1 MLDYEIYGLDPGG
14 HHLTSL
20 IFHILNT
27 LLLFAILFQMT
38 GRSYAA
44 GFAAALFAL
53 HPLHVES
60 VAWVSERKDVLSA
73 FFGLLT
79 IRAYI
84 RYVLKPALSRYLM
97 VMIFFALGLMSK
109 PMLVTLPFLLL
120 LLIPGLNRFG
130 HSEILPLQSKNK
142 NSPNS
147 PQKATSASPPL
158 KTSPPTDPSVRTTVP
173 NSPSRGTVLTSPLRP
188 TPPTPP
194 LRGESKGRCPGAWRS
209 VRGAILEKVPLILLV
224 ILSSII
230 TLYAQEHGGAIRT
243 LEFSPLHFRI
253 ANALTAYL
261 LYLVKMVYPVNLAF
275 LYPYPDHLRP
285 GKSLDRPF
293 CWE

>member
-1 MLDYEIYGLDPGG
+1 MKAVSPEKTNTFLARRKITRKNSPPGGGKGGVKPLDQNTALQKPAFPGRNLIIAIMLCLGTFMLYSQVTHFDFINYDDTDYVSQNPHIQNGINIESITWAFTAFHAGNWHPLTWISHMLDYEIYGLDPGG

-84 RYVLKPALSRYLM
+84 RYVLKPAIGRYLM

-120 LLIPGLNRFG
+120 LLDYWPLNRFG
-130 HSEILPLQSKNK
+130 HSEILP
-142 NSPNS
+142 P
-147 PQKATSASPPL
+147 KARIKIRPIPPRRPH
-158 KTSPPTDPSVRTTVP
+158 PPA
-173 NSPSRGTVLTSPLRP
+173 
-188 TPPTPP
+188 PP
-194 LRGESKGRCPGAWRS
+194 
-209 VRGAILEKVPLILLV
+209 
-224 ILSSII
+224 
-230 TLYAQEHGGAIRT
+230 
-243 LEFSPLHFRI
+243 
-253 ANALTAYL
+253 
-261 LYLVKMVYPVNLAF
+261 
-275 LYPYPDHLRP
+275 
-285 GKSLDRPF
+285 
-293 CWE
+293 